1 MAERFTIERKN
12 IRFES
17 GQIQSLGVLLL
28 LFRGVWPMPAKTAM
42 KADNHNKEG
51 PINTTVSESVPN
63 TQKHQSNKRPE
74 SKKF

>member
-1 MAERFTIERKN
+1 MAELFANERKN

-17 GQIQSLGVLLL
+17 RQIGLFLLSWGL
-28 LFRGVWPMPAKTAM
+28 RPTFAKTAF
-42 KADNHNKEG
+42 KAENNGEEV
-51 PINTTVSESVPN
+51 PMNTTVSKSGPN